1 MSAQTYT
8 TDTIRNVAIIGHSH
22 TGKTSLVSAML
33 FDAGV
38 VNRLCKVDEGN
49 TTTDFDEDEQER
61 KITINTAVAHFDRRG
76 TKVNLIDTPGYGIYT
91 TDARAGAAGRR
102 RGPDAGVGGRRAR
115 GPDREA
121 LEGGRELR
129 AAGALRRQPA
139 GP

>member
-38 VNRLCKVDEGN
+38 VNRLCKVDDGN

-61 KITINTAVAHFDRRG
+61 KIKSTPPSLATTIGGQGQPHRHSGRIYATMRCRGSADTA
-76 TKVNLIDTPGYGIYT
+76 
-91 TDARAGAAGRR
+91 
-102 RGPDAGVGGRRAR
+102 
-115 GPDREA
+115 
-121 LEGGRELR
+121 
-129 AAGALRRQPA
+129 
-139 GP
+139 